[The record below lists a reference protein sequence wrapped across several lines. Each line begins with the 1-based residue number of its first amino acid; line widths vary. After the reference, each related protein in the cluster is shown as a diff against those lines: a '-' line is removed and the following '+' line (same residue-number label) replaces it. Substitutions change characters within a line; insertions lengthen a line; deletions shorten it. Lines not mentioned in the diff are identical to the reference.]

1 MKRILNQSLFLLLLI
16 IPVFTLTSQEK
27 KLNIKGQV
35 ISASREEPVANANIY
50 IPKIRL
56 GTLTDENGRFELEL
70 LPENRNDTV
79 IFSLIGYK
87 PHIAVIS
94 SLTGKAGALV
104 ELEDSLFLLNEVKAI
119 CFDNVMALK
128 WKNKNESKSKTM
140 LSFATRKID
149 NVSNYVNLL
158 KESHGYTKLK
168 GNSLKWKKVV
178 IPEIKNKVDYHVSFF
193 PCPYCPEEENVTVT
207 IDIKDSKGV
216 NLAESAEYSKIVT
229 RHFQN
234 LLDRTFAQG
243 IDHNQLEKRL
253 DIMYLKKATD
263 PYTGKCFGYFEN
275 GQKGL
280 RGEYKSGLRDG
291 YWEFWYSN
299 GQKKVEGAYVE
310 GLKNGEWTYWYS
322 DGTIRMKANYIMD
335 QMDGMNYWY
344 FENGQKKKEA
354 LYKEGVYLQKTEWDQ
369 NGKIIEATHYV
380 H

>member
-1 MKRILNQSLFLLLLI
+1 MLILIRISLFFVLI
-16 IPVFTLTSQEK
+16 SLAFVSFSQEK
-27 KLNIKGQV
+27 KIVIKGQV
-35 ISASREEPVANANIY
+35 ISASREEPIMSANIF
-50 IPKIRL
+50 IPKISL
-56 GTLTDENGRFELEL
+56 GTITGEDGKFQIEVPEENKH
-70 LPENRNDTV
+70 DTI
-79 IFSLIGYK
+79 IFSLLGYK
-87 PHIAVIS
+87 PYITIVSKI
-94 SLTGKAGALV
+94 TGKSGSLI

-119 CFDNVMALK
+119 CFDNVDALK
-128 WKNKNESKSKTM
+128 WKNKNENNSKTM

-149 NVSNYVNLL
+149 NVSNYINLL
-158 KESHGYTKLK
+158 KEKHGYTKLK
-168 GNSLKWKKVV
+168 GNSLKWKKVI

-216 NLAESAEYSKIVT
+216 NLAEDPAYKKIVI

-253 DIMYLKKATD
+253 DIMYLKSAAE

-280 RGEYKSGLRDG
+280 RGEYKEGLRDG

-299 GQKKVEGAYVE
+299 GQKKVEGSYSD
-310 GLKNGEWTYWYS
+310 GLKNGEWTYWFS
-322 DGTIRMKANYIMD
+322 DGVVRMKATYVMD

-344 FENGQKKKEA
+344 YENGQKKKEA
-354 LYKEGVYLQKTEWDQ
+354 LYRNGVYLQKTEWNQ
-369 NGKIIEATHYV
+369 NGKIIEATHFV